1 MEQFKDIMR
10 LVRWSNLL
18 FLAALVW
25 LMEKWVATP
34 VLNAAAFGEQMPW
47 YILLLLIAATTLIAG
62 GGYVINDYFDVKIDR
77 INRPDEVVV
86 TRSISKPAAMRLSMS
101 LSGVGIACGLI
112 VALWLRSLPIGILFI
127 LIPGLLWF
135 YSSSY
140 KRLFMIGNLIIALLA
155 AVTPLLVAMV
165 NVALLQ
171 LRYAEILPYTT
182 LVHDL
187 YAWLGG
193 FALFAF
199 LLTWIREII
208 KDMQDQM
215 GDRELECHSMPVV
228 WGERWTRYH
237 RPSMVSY
244 PALPYG
250 MDEPQHALYRP
261 GYRNADVVRTLAVM
275 VRQDTVRLQNM
286 PAVREVHDAAGHAL
300 QYLYRQRL
308 LISDLG
314 LLLQRYHL
322 RFLVI
327 HTRHGTSHAGIDI
340 RRITYDVFLILVG
353 QVVPAFLMIEGNGG
367 SQVTGV
373 VQQYHVQPYQVAHES
388 REED

>member
-1 MEQFKDIMR
+1 MR

-228 WGERWTRYH
+228 WGERWTKIF
-237 RPSMVSY
+237 VSI
-244 PALPYG
+244 
-250 MDEPQHALYRP
+250 
-261 GYRNADVVRTLAVM
+261 
-275 VRQDTVRLQNM
+275 
-286 PAVREVHDAAGHAL
+286 
-300 QYLYRQRL
+300 
-308 LISDLG
+308 LI
-314 LLLQRYHL
+314 
-322 RFLVI
+322 
-327 HTRHGTSHAGIDI
+327 
-340 RRITYDVFLILVG
+340 VF
-353 QVVPAFLMIEGNGG
+353 
-367 SQVTGV
+367 
-373 VQQYHVQPYQVAHES
+373 
-388 REED
+388 D